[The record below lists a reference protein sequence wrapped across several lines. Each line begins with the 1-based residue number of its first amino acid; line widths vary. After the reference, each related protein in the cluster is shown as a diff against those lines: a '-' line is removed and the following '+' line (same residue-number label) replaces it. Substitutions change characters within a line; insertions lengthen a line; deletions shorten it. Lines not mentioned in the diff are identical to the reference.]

1 MQELRNTT
9 WRLIYEQS
17 KMEVGYF
24 KDVVQVDTASSTAYV
39 DEIVPTL
46 YSMNRNNA
54 VFTESHLSRYLLST
68 APWSGK
74 TAQLYRARE
83 RAAGVRRGADA
94 APGRRERRRAAR
106 GRGGSLP
113 SAKLGSR

>member
-1 MQELRNTT
+1 MADTLTIWARAVAGSGVGSEFGPHGTVFQQPLWIMRELRNTT
-9 WRLIYEQS
+9 WPLIYEQS

-68 APWSGK
+68 GPV
-74 TAQLYRARE
+74 
-83 RAAGVRRGADA
+83 VR
-94 APGRRERRRAAR
+94 
-106 GRGGSLP
+106 
-113 SAKLGSR
+113 